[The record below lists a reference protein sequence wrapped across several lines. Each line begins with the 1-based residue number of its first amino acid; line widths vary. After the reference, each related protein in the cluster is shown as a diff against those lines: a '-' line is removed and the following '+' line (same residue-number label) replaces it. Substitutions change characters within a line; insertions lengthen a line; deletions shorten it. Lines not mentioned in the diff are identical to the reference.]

1 MSAMPGQMFR
11 SPVALLASLLFVAC
25 ICVPPTASI
34 LRYSPP
40 VPLQESDPNPM
51 PPFHLDIDTFSQM
64 IYKIRRNWLERNF
77 GLRKVLLRWECF
89 LDVVLLQ
96 SSTPF
101 DPVLAGNDDWL
112 YLSQE
117 NPKLNVIQD
126 YRVVHPLCPEQLDT
140 WRTVFQRRN
149 AWLAQRGIRYLVVV
163 APNKASIYPE
173 HIPSRFNTVRRRS
186 KTDQMIDALRAGGLD
201 VLDLRP
207 ALIEAKTRRL
217 CYYRTD
223 SHWNPFGAFY
233 GYRAIAEHLRPAF
246 PQIKT
251 LDEDMFDIHEEPG
264 LLGGLSY
271 MIALGD
277 YYNENNLIFTPKSP
291 RLAMAVEGQQEMP
304 NHFQPLAVF
313 EIPDPGKPRAIIIRD
328 SFAHEMIPFLSEHFS
343 RAVYSWP
350 FPTDAVKVRPFGKDL
365 IEREKPDI
373 VIDEFVERYFT
384 QPPPPL
390 ALEDEQ

>member
-1 MSAMPGQMFR
+1 MCAKPGQLFR
-11 SPVALLASLLFVAC
+11 PPVAFLTSLLFVAC
-25 ICVPPTASI
+25 ICIPPMASVFKI
-34 LRYSPP
+34 SPP
-40 VPLQESDPNPM
+40 VPLQESDTNVM
-51 PPFHLDIDTFSQM
+51 PAFHLDFDTLSQI

-77 GLRKVLLRWECF
+77 GLRKVMVRWECF
-89 LDVVLLQ
+89 LDVVMLK

-101 DPVLAGNDDWL
+101 DSVLAGKGDWL

-126 YRVVHPLCPEQLDT
+126 YRGVQPLTQEQLDI
-140 WRTVFQRRN
+140 WCAVFQKRQ
-149 AWLAQRGIRYLVVV
+149 AWLAERGIRYLIVV

-173 HIPSRFNTVRRRS
+173 YIPRKFNKVHQRNKLDHMLDT
-186 KTDQMIDALRAGGLD
+186 LRAGGLD

-207 ALIEAKTRRL
+207 AELEAKKHRL

-223 SHWNPFGAFY
+223 SHWNPYGAFY
-233 GYRAIAEHLRPAF
+233 GYRAIAEHLQAAF
-246 PQIKT
+246 PQIKPA
-251 LDEDMFDIHEEPG
+251 EESSFDIHETPG

-277 YYNENNLIFTPKSP
+277 YYKENMVIFTPKTP
-291 RLAMAVEGQQEMP
+291 RLAKPVEGGEVAL

-313 EIPDPGKPRAIIIRD
+313 ETPDPSKPRALIIRD
-328 SFAHEMIPFLSEHFS
+328 SFSHEVIPFLSEHFS
-343 RAVYSWP
+343 RSVYAWP
-350 FPTDAVKVRPFGKDL
+350 FPTDAVKVRPFGKDM

-384 QPPPPL
+384 QPPPPS
-390 ALEDEQ
+390 ALEDDQ